1 MYLEIKRVK
10 THMMQSW
17 INNARYKWARVIGF
31 GKGRG
36 ATWPFGTKHVDSGVW
51 NA

>member
-1 MYLEIKRVK
+1 
-10 THMMQSW
+10 
-17 INNARYKWARVIGF
+17 VIGF

-51 NA
+51 NAWVCACARFSLPFVS